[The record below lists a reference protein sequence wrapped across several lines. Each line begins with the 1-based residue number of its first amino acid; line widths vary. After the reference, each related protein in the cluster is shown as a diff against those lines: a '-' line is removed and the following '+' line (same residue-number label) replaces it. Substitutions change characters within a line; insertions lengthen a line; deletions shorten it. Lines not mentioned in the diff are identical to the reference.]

1 MKLPERFLNHMK
13 QLLGPEYQMCIRDRI
28 KQVPAEE
35 FITNNRTVASTKLVE
50 GDELICVK
58 LIGQETELV
67 LQTTGDMFLRFLM
80 DEIPEMKKNA
90 RGVRGIKMDEK
101 DSLEHVY
108 FISHEPVITYKK
120 KEVHLNKLKIA
131 KRDGKG
137 SKVRL

>member
-1 MKLPERFLNHMK
+1 M
-13 QLLGPEYQMCIRDRI
+13 LLFATKSALI

-108 FISHEPVITYKK
+108 FISHEPGDYLQ
-120 KEVHLNKLKIA
+120 E
-131 KRDGKG
+131 KG
-137 SKVRL
+137 SPLK